1 MRKFKNIVHLGV
13 KELRCFWHDKVLF
26 IFVIWAF
33 SGGIYSAATSTSLEL
48 HNAPLAVVDED
59 GSQLSKRIVA
69 GFYRPYFNPP
79 ALIDRNDMDAGLD
92 SGRYTFVLDIPPDF
106 ERHILV
112 RRPAEIQVN
121 IDATRMSQAF
131 IGSGYIRT
139 IIAGEVAEFL
149 KGYRSDSAPAVQQTV
164 SIMFNPNL
172 TSIWFGSVMEIINN
186 VTLLSIIL
194 TGAALIRERE
204 HGTIEHLLVM
214 PLTPFEIMAA
224 KVWSNGLVVL
234 VGASAS
240 LWLVVQKVLG
250 VPIAGSIALFLLG
263 ATLHLFSTTSLG
275 IFLGTVSRSMPQLGL
290 LMILVLLPLQ
300 ILSGGITPRESMPQ
314 IVQNI
319 MLFAPTTHFVSL
331 SQSILYRG
339 AGLEAVWKHLLAI
352 IGIGALFFSVAL
364 LRFRKSV
371 SLTQV

>member
-1 MRKFKNIVHLGV
+1 
-13 KELRCFWHDKVLF
+13 
-26 IFVIWAF
+26 
-33 SGGIYSAATSTSLEL
+33 
-48 HNAPLAVVDED
+48 
-59 GSQLSKRIVA
+59 
-69 GFYRPYFNPP
+69 
-79 ALIDRNDMDAGLD
+79 
-92 SGRYTFVLDIPPDF
+92 
-106 ERHILV
+106 
-112 RRPAEIQVN
+112 
-121 IDATRMSQAF
+121 
-131 IGSGYIRT
+131 
-139 IIAGEVAEFL
+139 
-149 KGYRSDSAPAVQQTV
+149 
-164 SIMFNPNL
+164 
-172 TSIWFGSVMEIINN
+172 
-186 VTLLSIIL
+186 
-194 TGAALIRERE
+194 
-204 HGTIEHLLVM
+204 M